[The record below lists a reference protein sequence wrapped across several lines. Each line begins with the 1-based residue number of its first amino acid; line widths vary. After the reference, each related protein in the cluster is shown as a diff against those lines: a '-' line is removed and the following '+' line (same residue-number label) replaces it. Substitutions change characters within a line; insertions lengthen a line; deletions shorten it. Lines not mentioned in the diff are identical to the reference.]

1 MTQTTQYV
9 SRYIVGIDL
18 GTTNTAVSYVD
29 TNAGREVSQLPIPQ
43 LVSAGEIADPDVLP
57 SFCYLPGEH
66 ELPEGALEL
75 PWNRHARHAVGTFA
89 REQGAAVPGRLVTS
103 AKSWLAH
110 GGVDRTSGILPWG
123 GDLGE
128 EAVSPVEVSRY
139 FLEHI
144 REAWD
149 ARFGRTLDE
158 DGTPCT
164 LAEQTVVLTV
174 PASFDEAARELTV
187 RAAQEAGFDHLVLL
201 EEPLAAFYDWLR
213 RHEDQWQQHLREGDS
228 VLVIDIG
235 GGTTDFSMVE
245 IEPGFSLR
253 RTAVGEHLLLGG
265 DNIDMSLVREAEKA
279 WNARLHMREWSVLR
293 QQCRRAKERLLAPD
307 GPEEVRIG
315 ITGLGSS
322 VVAAARTH
330 VVRREQLLSILL
342 NGFFPVIE
350 RTAEPP
356 GRRTGMREM
365 GLPFVSDPAVT
376 RHLLAFLRQASGG
389 AVGDTGCDPATPSRV
404 LFNGGT
410 LLPRV
415 LRERVAAVLG
425 SWAGRDEPVPEIPAQ
440 DLNLAVSRGG
450 AYYGLVRRGDGV
462 RVRGGIARAYYAEV
476 QSGGG
481 TQLICVMP
489 RDTEEGSTVE
499 VSGHQFQLAAN
510 QPVRFPLY
518 SSSTRLHDKAGE
530 VLQDREELSALP
542 PLQTVLTYGRRG
554 QHRLLDV
561 RVGSVLNEIG
571 TLDIWCA
578 TSDGHRYP
586 LSFDLRAQTDD
597 APAAGPEIVV
607 AAHTLEEA
615 RERLSQAFGRA
626 DRLSGLTR
634 EMEEIL
640 GLARREWT
648 ASLLRAL
655 GDTLLA
661 DPDWRLQ
668 TPQHEARWLN
678 VVGFCLRPGFGA
690 PGDEWRLRQMWK
702 IWHAGPSTRT
712 RSQVVAEWWTCWR
725 RVAGGL
731 RGGHHQQIAGALVS
745 DLVPKPGAKLGPRK
759 GGPQEA
765 AEMWRCLGALERLSA
780 KTKRRALE
788 ALLTSP
794 AKLQDHHWWVVAR
807 LGARRLL
814 YGPANAVVAA
824 LSISPLIPRLLE
836 RAGRSKSRSALLAV
850 AATSRVCGVRNLDLP
865 DKVRGKALAVL
876 EAADAPEEWRQQ
888 VMELR
893 EDSLSYQ
900 GEVAGDA
907 LPLGLTLVGG
917 DEGQSE

>member
-1 MTQTTQYV
+1 MTHTTQHV

-29 TNAGREVSQLPIPQ
+29 TNGGREVTQFSIPQ
-43 LVSAGEIADPDVLP
+43 LVSAGEMAEPDVLP

-75 PWNRHARHAVGTFA
+75 PWDRHVRYAVGTFA

-123 GDLGE
+123 GDLAE

-139 FLEHI
+139 YLQHI

-213 RHEDQWQQHLREGDS
+213 RHEAQWQEHLREGDS
-228 VLVIDIG
+228 VLVVDIG
-235 GGTTDFSMVE
+235 GGTTDFSIVE

-265 DNIDMSLVREAEKA
+265 DNIDMSLVREAEKE
-279 WNARLHMREWSVLR
+279 WGARLHTREWGVLR
-293 QQCRRAKERLLAPD
+293 QQCRRAKERLLATD
-307 GPEEVRIG
+307 GPEDVRIG
-315 ITGLGSS
+315 ITGIGSS

-330 VVRREQLLSILL
+330 TVRREQLLTVLL
-342 NGFFPVIE
+342 DGFFPVIE
-350 RTAEPP
+350 RTDGPP

-389 AVGDTGCDPATPSRV
+389 AAADTACELAVPSRV

-425 SWAGRDEPVPEIPAQ
+425 RWAGGDGPLPEIPAH
-440 DLNLAVSRGG
+440 DLNLAVSRGA

-476 QSGGG
+476 QSGDG
-481 TQLICVMP
+481 TQLVCVMP
-489 RDTEEGSTVE
+489 RDTEEGRTVE
-499 VSGHQFQLAAN
+499 LSGHQFRLAAN

-518 SSSTRLHDKAGE
+518 SSSTRLHDKAGD
-530 VLQDREELSALP
+530 VLQDREELSQLP

-554 QHRLLDV
+554 QQRLLDV

-571 TLDIWCA
+571 TLDLWCA

-586 LSFDLRAQTDD
+586 LSFDLRAQTED
-597 APAAGPEIVV
+597 APAAGTEVVV
-607 AAHTLEEA
+607 AADTLGEA
-615 RERLSQAFGRA
+615 QERLRQAFDRP
-626 DRLSGLTR
+626 DRLTGLTR

-640 GLARREWT
+640 GLERREWT

-661 DPDWRLQ
+661 DPDRRLR

-678 VVGFCLRPGFGA
+678 LAGFCLRPGFGA
-690 PGDEWRLRQMWK
+690 PGDEWRLRQFWK

-712 RSQVVAEWWTCWR
+712 RPQVVAEWWTCWR

-731 RGGHHQQIAGALVS
+731 RSGHQQQVAGTLFG
-745 DLVPKPGAKLGPRK
+745 DLVPKPGGKLGPRK

-765 AEMWRCLGALERLSA
+765 AEAWRCFGALERLPA

-788 ALLTSP
+788 ALLRSP

-814 YGPANAVVAA
+814 YGPANTVVPGT
-824 LSISPLIPRLLE
+824 SIAPLISGLLE
-836 RAGRSKSRSALLAV
+836 RAGRSKCRSALLAV
-850 AATSRVCGVRNLDLP
+850 AAACRVSGVRNLDLP
-865 DKVRGKALAVL
+865 EKVRKQALAVL
-876 EAADAPEEWRQQ
+876 EAADAPAEWRQQ
-888 VMELR
+888 VAELR
-893 EDSLSYQ
+893 DDSLSYQ

-907 LPLGLTLVGG
+907 LPLGLALVAPG
-917 DEGQSE
+917 EGQGA